1 MQKQPTIIKRK
12 SGSHVMTFSRLF
24 SFILVNFLLC
34 MSVSFASNNN
44 INNPL
49 RIAVAA
55 NFTPVLKKLLLEFHQ
70 QTNID
75 TQIISGATGALFLQ
89 IKHGAPFD
97 IYIAADSVRPK
108 LLEQQNLILLDSR
121 KTYAIG
127 QLALLS
133 MDNKAK
139 LSDLANTPK
148 YFAIA
153 NPDIAPYGKAAKQTL
168 QHLGLWPQYQN
179 SLITGI
185 NINQTFAQV
194 RSQAV
199 SSGLVANSQ
208 LVVNKLAGVV
218 IPSSYHYPIEQQLV
232 IIKNRNNIERAKR
245 LSQFL
250 LSEKIQ
256 QKIVNFGYANNAFT
270 QQPIQQLNQQE
281 KSNAKP

>member
-1 MQKQPTIIKRK
+1 MIL
-12 SGSHVMTFSRLF
+12 SRLY
-24 SFILVNFLLC
+24 SLILMSSLLYI
-34 MSVSFASNNN
+34 SIGVSISFASSNNTQP
-44 INNPL
+44 PL

-70 QTNID
+70 ETNIN
-75 TQIISGATGALFLQ
+75 TQMISGATGALFLQ

-108 LLEQQNLILLDSR
+108 QLEQQNLILNDSR

-133 MDNKAK
+133 MTNKK
-139 LSDLANTPK
+139 HLSDLALILQEIPK

-168 QHLGLWPQYQN
+168 QHLGLWQQYKN
-179 SLITGI
+179 NLITGI
-185 NINQTFAQV
+185 NINQTFNQV

-199 SSGLVANSQ
+199 NSGLVANSQ
-208 LVVNKLAGVV
+208 LVLNKLNGVV
-218 IPSSYHYPIEQQLV
+218 IPSSYHKPIEQQLV
-232 IIKNRNNIERAKR
+232 IIKKSQNIKQAKR

-250 LSEKIQ
+250 LSPTIQ
-256 QKIVNFGYANNAFT
+256 QKIVNFGYAKNTFS
-270 QQPIQQLNQQE
+270 QQPIKQLSQQE
-281 KSNAKP
+281 NSNAKP

>member
-1 MQKQPTIIKRK
+1 MSI
-12 SGSHVMTFSRLF
+12 
-24 SFILVNFLLC
+24 SF
-34 MSVSFASNNN
+34 MSVSFASNNP
-44 INNPL
+44 IDNPL
-49 RIAVAA
+49 RIAVSS

-70 QTNID
+70 QTNIN

-97 IYIAADSVRPK
+97 IFIAADSVRPK
-108 LLEQQNLILLDSR
+108 LLEQQKLILINSR

-133 MDNKAK
+133 MHNKAQ
-139 LSDLANTPK
+139 LSDLALTLQKIPK

-153 NPDIAPYGKAAKQTL
+153 NPEIAPYGKAAKQTL
-168 QHLGLWPQYQN
+168 QHLGLWQQYQKR
-179 SLITGI
+179 LITGI

-208 LVVNKLAGVV
+208 LIMNKLDGVV
-218 IPSSYHYPIEQQLV
+218 IPSSYHQPIKQQLV
-232 IIKNRNNIERAKR
+232 IIKNRANIDHAKR

-250 LSEKIQ
+250 LSPKIQ
-256 QKIVNFGYANNAFT
+256 QKIVSYGYANNVLT
-270 QQPIQQLNQQE
+270 ELPIQPLIRPLIQQG
-281 KSNAKP
+281 KTNAKP

>member
-1 MQKQPTIIKRK
+1 M
-12 SGSHVMTFSRLF
+12 G
-24 SFILVNFLLC
+24 
-34 MSVSFASNNN
+34 VSFASNHNTD
-44 INNPL
+44 NPL

-55 NFTPVLKKLLLEFHQ
+55 NFTPVLKELLFEFHQ
-70 QTNID
+70 QTNIN

-108 LLEQQNLILLDSR
+108 LLEQQNLILINSR

-133 MDNKAK
+133 MHNKAQ
-139 LSDLANTPK
+139 LSDLATPPK

-168 QHLGLWPQYQN
+168 QHLGLWQQYQN

-185 NINQTFAQV
+185 NINQTFSQV

-199 SSGLVANSQ
+199 RSGLVANSQ
-208 LVVNKLAGVV
+208 LVINKLAGVV
-218 IPSSYHYPIEQQLV
+218 IPSSYHLPIQQQLV
-232 IIKNRNNIERAKR
+232 IIKNRANIDHAKR

-250 LSEKIQ
+250 LSPKIQ
-256 QKIVNFGYANNAFT
+256 KKIVSFGYANNALP
-270 QQPIQQLNQQE
+270 QQPIQQFTQQE
-281 KSNAKP
+281 KNHAKP

>member
-1 MQKQPTIIKRK
+1 MNI
-12 SGSHVMTFSRLF
+12 
-24 SFILVNFLLC
+24 SF
-34 MSVSFASNNN
+34 MSVSFASNNP
-44 INNPL
+44 IDNPL
-49 RIAVAA
+49 RIAVSS
-55 NFTPVLKKLLLEFHQ
+55 NFTPVLKELLFEFHQ
-70 QTNID
+70 QTNIS

-108 LLEQQNLILLDSR
+108 LLEQQKLILINSR

-133 MDNKAK
+133 MHNKAQ
-139 LSDLANTPK
+139 LTDLALTLQKIPK
-148 YFAIA
+148 HFAIA

-168 QHLGLWPQYQN
+168 QHLGLWQQYQKR
-179 SLITGI
+179 LITGI

-208 LVVNKLAGVV
+208 LIMNKLDGVV
-218 IPSSYHYPIEQQLV
+218 IPSSYHQPIQQQLV
-232 IIKNRNNIERAKR
+232 IIKNRANIDHAKR

-250 LSEKIQ
+250 LSAKIQ
-256 QKIVNFGYANNAFT
+256 QKIVSYGYANNALT
-270 QQPIQQLNQQE
+270 ELPIQPLIRPLIQQG
-281 KSNAKP
+281 KTNAKP